1 MGEACDSR
9 PVAGAAPTPPG
20 CSSPLLLQQQHL
32 TTSAVAKTGRA
43 SGEAARQMS
52 TRRRMDARMELSVMK
67 NTKQGCSDWRKAK
80 TLQQGSRAQSTA
92 VRAMEGMPSVR
103 A

>member
-1 MGEACDSR
+1 MGEACNSC
-9 PVAGAAPTPPG
+9 PVAGTAPPPG
-20 CSSPLLLQQQHL
+20 CSPPLLEQQHL
-32 TTSAVAKTGRA
+32 TTSAMAKAGRA
-43 SGEAARQMS
+43 SGEATRQMN
-52 TRRRMDARMELSVMK
+52 TRRRMDASMELSVMK